1 MLKYLIIKHLIRIFI
16 TLKLIHSTPI
26 FMKNVLVMDGEIY
39 LNTIEK
45 KPELISQEDIQK
57 NIKLQRE
64 VVAKLCGE
72 KWYDDELCVI

>member
-1 MLKYLIIKHLIRIFI
+1 
-16 TLKLIHSTPI
+16 
-26 FMKNVLVMDGEIY
+26 MKNVIVMDGEIY

-45 KPELISQEDIQK
+45 KPEFISQEDVQR

-64 VVAKLCGE
+64 VVAALCGE

>member
-1 MLKYLIIKHLIRIFI
+1 MLKHLTFANLNRIFI

-45 KPELISQEDIQK
+45 KPELISQEDIQNNVK
-57 NIKLQRE
+57 WHRE
-64 VVAKLCGE
+64 AVAELCGE

>member
-45 KPELISQEDIQK
+45 KPELISQEAQIWA
-57 NIKLQRE
+57 R
-64 VVAKLCGE
+64 C
-72 KWYDDELCVI
+72 

>member
-1 MLKYLIIKHLIRIFI
+1 MINLYFYTVENYSINAN
-16 TLKLIHSTPI
+16 
-26 FMKNVLVMDGEIY
+26 FMKNVIVMDGEIY

-45 KPELISQEDIQK
+45 KPEFISQDDIQN

-64 VVAKLCGE
+64 VVVELCGE